1 MSSIARRFNAIGGKL
16 MARSGRIAILGT
28 TGAKS
33 GKRREAPV
41 GILRRPDGAIVI
53 AAGGDGRGW
62 PANLRAHPTC
72 TLDIKGTREAYVAS
86 LLEGAERDDAIRAFV
101 AAMGRVASNTK
112 WTDVFVLRGVA
123 DADDGA
129 VADGEAGP
137 AAS

>member
-1 MSSIARRFNAIGGKL
+1 VSSITRTFNAIGGKL

-41 GILRRPDGAIVI
+41 GILRRPDGGIVI
-53 AAGGDGRGW
+53 AAGGEGRGW

-72 TLDIKGTREAYVAS
+72 TLDIKGTRSTYVAS
-86 LLEGAERDDAIRAFV
+86 LLDGAERDDAIRAFV
-101 AAMGRVASNTK
+101 VAMGRIASNTT
-112 WTDVFVLRGVA
+112 WTDVFVLR
-123 DADDGA
+123 A

>member
-41 GILRRPDGAIVI
+41 GILRRPDGALVI

-62 PANLRAHPTC
+62 PANLRAHRTC

-86 LLEGAERDDAIRAFV
+86 LLDGAERDDAIRAFV
-101 AAMGRVASNTK
+101 AAMGRIASNTK
-112 WTDVFVLRGVA
+112 WTDVFVLRAVA
-123 DADDGA
+123 DGDAA
-129 VADGEAGP
+129 SDGEAGP